1 MVREITKE
9 SDTTEHT
16 CTKLLPHNCSKA
28 NQVQNRYSKFMTC
41 ISYRTPLKRRL
52 NECESKLVNMSS
64 IFKKLVLNLKL
75 LVFRVN
81 MFT

>member
-1 MVREITKE
+1 MVHGITEE

-28 NQVQNRYSKFMTC
+28 NQVQNRYSKF

-64 IFKKLVLNLKL
+64 IFKKLVSQLETIS
-75 LVFRVN
+75 F
-81 MFT
+81 